1 MIPQTDEENNS
12 YKKQKACYICKK
24 RFTTDVIIKSIIKS
38 EIVVIILEIIELLLM
53 IFVI

>member
-24 RFTTDVIIKSIIKS
+24 KDLPLT
-38 EIVVIILEIIELLLM
+38 
-53 IFVI
+53 